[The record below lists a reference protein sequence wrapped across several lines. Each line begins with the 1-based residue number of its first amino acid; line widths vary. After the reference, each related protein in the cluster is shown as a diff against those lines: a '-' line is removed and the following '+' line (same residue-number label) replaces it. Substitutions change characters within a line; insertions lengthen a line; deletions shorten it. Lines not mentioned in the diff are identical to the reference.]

1 MSNMTQIEMYV
12 LKKLTTVG
20 ESCLCHVRNVV
31 MSVWVLDFKLVT
43 SADCSTCSS
52 LMV

>member
-1 MSNMTQIEMYV
+1 MTQMYV

-43 SADCSTCSS
+43 SAHCSTCSG